1 MIFAGNWSGLNS
13 LYAGTADCWKP
24 EEQSMKTIVLK
35 AKEIG
40 EIKARLATESAP
52 LSCAALWDALPLQV
66 NLSAW
71 GDELYGTIAVDI
83 DAENPREEFEVGD
96 IAYWLQGSGFCI
108 LYGRTPASTSDKPR
122 LISPGNHLARID
134 GDVSIFK
141 GLRGLRLTVERGE
154 EEGDD

>member
-1 MIFAGNWSGLNS
+1 
-13 LYAGTADCWKP
+13 
-24 EEQSMKTIVLK
+24 MKTIILK

-40 EIKARLATESAP
+40 EIKAKLLTDTAP
-52 LSCAALWDALPLQV
+52 NTCTKFWQALPLKV
-66 NLSAW
+66 NLSTW
-71 GDELYGTIAVDI
+71 GDELYGTIPVDI

-122 LISPGNHLARID
+122 LISPGNYFAKIE

-141 GLRGLRLTVERGE
+141 SLNGLDLTIERGE
-154 EEGDD
+154 E